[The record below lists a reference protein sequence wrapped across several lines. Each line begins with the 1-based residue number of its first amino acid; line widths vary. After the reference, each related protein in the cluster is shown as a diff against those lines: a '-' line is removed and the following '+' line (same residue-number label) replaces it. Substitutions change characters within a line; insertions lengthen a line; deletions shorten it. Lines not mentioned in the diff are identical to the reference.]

1 MPELEQKAFQRQTAY
16 KVRISDLLNQNYM
29 KGELSAGYIKLNGV
43 NISRVN
49 VIATVVY
56 KPESSSFS
64 TAVID
69 DGTGRIPLRSFENNG
84 IFSKI
89 EVSDAV
95 LVVGKIREFN
105 GEKYIL
111 PEILKK
117 INNFGWLNVRKLELA
132 SENAV
137 ENIKAIGNVAIEDS
151 DNKEL
156 NEEIY
161 SLIKK
166 LDSGDGATIDDVI
179 KNSNNSEAENVVNKL
194 LNRGDI
200 FEIRPGKL
208 KVLE

>member
-1 MPELEQKAFQRQTAY
+1 MSSLEQKTFQRQTAY

-29 KGELSAGYIKLNGV
+29 KGELSAGYIELNGV

-56 KPESSSFS
+56 KPEISSFNI
-64 TAVID
+64 AVID
-69 DGTGRIPLRSFENNG
+69 DGTGRIPLRSFENND

-89 EVSDAV
+89 EVSDVV

-111 PEILKK
+111 SEILKK
-117 INNFGWLNVRKLELA
+117 INNFGWLNVRKLEFA
-132 SENAV
+132 SENYV
-137 ENIKAIGNVAIEDS
+137 QNIEATGNIAIEDS

-161 SLIKK
+161 SLVKK
-166 LDSGDGATIDDVI
+166 LDNGDGAPIEDVI
-179 KNSNNSEAENVVNKL
+179 KKSNNSEAENIVNKL
-194 LNRGDI
+194 LNSGDI